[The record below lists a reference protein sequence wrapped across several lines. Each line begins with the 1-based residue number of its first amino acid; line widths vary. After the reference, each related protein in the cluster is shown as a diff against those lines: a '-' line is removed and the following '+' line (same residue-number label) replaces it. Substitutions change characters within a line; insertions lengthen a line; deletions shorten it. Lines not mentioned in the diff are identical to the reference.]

1 MRKTLCAVTAF
12 VLAAGALVT
21 SATSSP
27 ARQQAPPTSSVT
39 VSGDGTHVAVSSTA
53 VHTGYVT
60 FHVRATTA
68 VDSDIVLFRPKAHA
82 TLADV
87 VRGFRE
93 EFSTNPEVAA
103 KGTRDLTR
111 DAVFYGLAQVSRT
124 TPATVT
130 RRLTRGSYYL
140 VDLGRYPAVP
150 LHPTALTVR
159 RCGCAH
165 HRPPAFSA
173 TVSLTSAD
181 RFVTPG
187 TLPARGT
194 IRVSNL
200 TDTVHFMG
208 LMRVKKGTTDAQV
221 QQYFGSGAQ
230 GPPPFAEKGPGVG
243 MGPQSP
249 GRQARL
255 TYDAP
260 AGTYVMLCFV
270 SDDETGMP
278 HAAMG
283 MHKVVTLG

>member
-21 SATSSP
+21 SATSSS
-27 ARQQAPPTSSVT
+27 ARQQAPPASSVT
-39 VSGDGTHVAVSSTA
+39 VSGDGTHVAVSSMA
-53 VHTGYVT
+53 VHTGYVS

-68 VDSDIVLFRPKAHA
+68 VDSDIVLFRPKATPPWPTWCGA
-82 TLADV
+82 S
-87 VRGFRE
+87 GE
-93 EFSTNPEVAA
+93 EFSTNPKVAA

-187 TLPARGT
+187 TLPARGHHP
-194 IRVSNL
+194 RAQPVRHGAL
-200 TDTVHFMG
+200 HG
-208 LMRVKKGTTDAQV
+208 PDAGEEGHHRRAGPAV
-221 QQYFGSGAQ
+221 LRLGGA
-230 GPPPFAEKGPGVG
+230 GPTALRGEGARRGDGRASHPGVR
-243 MGPQSP
+243 P
-249 GRQARL
+249 
-255 TYDAP
+255 
-260 AGTYVMLCFV
+260 V
-270 SDDETGMP
+270 
-278 HAAMG
+278 
-283 MHKVVTLG
+283 